1 MATRPNYLTASFS
14 DFEKAE
20 KAYKI
25 LRDRGY
31 HEDEITVVMSE
42 ESMKKYFDKD
52 PKKEES
58 EFGNKAAEGAG
69 VGAGIGGA
77 IGATAGIIVALGTA
91 VVVPGLGIVVA
102 GPLAA
107 GLAGA
112 GGGGIAGGLIGAL
125 VGAGIPKET
134 ADKYEQGVKEGEVVV
149 AVQLRNDED
158 GRYFEDEWR
167 RHNVYPKG
175 KTMKT
180 RSENKAR
187 EGARATA
194 SKDKNTQT
202 RASTS
207 KKQGAESKSGT
218 TNKQTTQSK
227 SGGRPPG
234 SKNK

>member
-1 MATRPNYLTASFS
+1 MATRPNYLSASFRDLES
-14 DFEKAE
+14 AE

-31 HEDEITVVMSE
+31 HDNEISVVMSE

-58 EFGNKAAEGAG
+58 DFGNKAAEGAG

-77 IGATAGIIVALGTA
+77 IGAAAGIILALGTA

-112 GGGGIAGGLIGAL
+112 GGGGIAGGIIGAL

-134 ADKYEQGVKEGEVVV
+134 ADKYEQGVKDGEIVV
-149 AVQLRNDED
+149 AVQLRNEDD

-167 RHNVYPKG
+167 RHNVYPEG
-175 KTMKT
+175 KTFKT
-180 RSENKAR
+180 RSESKAR
-187 EGARATA
+187 
-194 SKDKNTQT
+194 
-202 RASTS
+202 TS
-207 KKQGAESKSGT
+207 ASKSGT
-218 TNKQTTQSK
+218 TKQTAQSK
-227 SGGRPPG
+227 SGTTKRQTAQSGTTKRQTAQ
-234 SKNK
+234 SKSGTTKRQTQSRNR

>member
-1 MATRPNYLTASFS
+1 MATRPNFLTASFS
-14 DFEKAE
+14 DLERAE

-31 HEDEITVVMSE
+31 HDDEITVVMSE
-42 ESMKKYFDKD
+42 ESMKKYFKQD
-52 PKKEES
+52 PSKEES
-58 EFGNKAAEGAG
+58 DFGNKAAEGAG

-77 IGATAGIIVALGTA
+77 IGAAAGIILALGTS

-112 GGGGIAGGLIGAL
+112 GGGGIAGGIVGAL

-134 ADKYEQGVKEGEVVV
+134 ADKFEKGVKEGEIVV

-167 RHNVYPKG
+167 KHDVYPRG

-180 RSENKAR
+180 SSERKAR
-187 EGARATA
+187 AGASETQKRSTTTS

-202 RASTS
+202 GTGTT
-207 KKQGAESKSGT
+207 KKQS
-218 TNKQTTQSK
+218 TQSK
-227 SGGRPPG
+227 SAGRPRG
-234 SKNK
+234 SKNR